1 MQLSDK
7 HGVRNLVEICAAKG
21 IRYVI
26 ISPGSR
32 NAPLNI
38 SFNEHGAFT
47 CLSIPDERCAAFVA
61 LGIAQQTRM
70 PAIVTCTSG
79 SASLNF
85 APAISEAYYQR
96 IPLLI
101 LTADRPDEWI
111 NQGEG
116 QSIQQKDVYHN
127 YIQKSYHL
135 HLDTDDKDNLW
146 SNDRMICEA
155 IDLSI
160 IKNGPVHINIPF
172 REPLYNK
179 KDYYRIDLPK
189 ISQIIRPKNSLPQN
203 IINDFVSTFHHS
215 KKILILCGLIP
226 KKNKELNQLLNQ
238 LSDKAVI
245 LAETTSN
252 ISGKNIYN
260 NTDALLTNY
269 DAEEFA
275 PDLLITIGHSFISKK
290 IKLWLRASNL
300 NEHWHLSEDETAHDV
315 FKKLTKYIKI
325 APELFLK
332 NLINTPQPIS
342 STPINYQKI
351 WQDKS
356 KETKNKHHQYLEKI
370 PWSDFKLFAE
380 LLPQLPL
387 NTNLHM
393 GNSSPVRYIQLFP
406 IRDDILYNGNRGV
419 SGIDGSTST
428 AAGAALIHHLPTT
441 LITGDIAFFYDSNAF
456 WSHHLTRNL
465 RVIVINNQGGG
476 IFRLIPGPP
485 STNQLGKFF
494 ETTHDFKAK
503 GICDTF
509 HIPYY
514 FADSLETMNEILPK
528 FYAPQENNRPAVLEI
543 QTPREIN
550 DKIFKEYYKFL
561 NSSISES

>member
-38 SFNEHGAFT
+38 SFNEHGSFT

-61 LGIAQQTRM
+61 LGIAQQTRT

-79 SASLNF
+79 SAALNF
-85 APAISEAYYQR
+85 APAISEAYYQK

-116 QSIQQKDVYHN
+116 QSIQQRDVYHN

-155 IDLSI
+155 VDLSI
-160 IKNGPVHINIPF
+160 IKKGPVHINIPF
-172 REPLYNK
+172 REPLYGK
-179 KDYYRIDLPK
+179 KDYSEIDLPK
-189 ISQIIRPKNSLPQN
+189 ISRIIPSENN
-203 IINDFVSTFHHS
+203 IPEKVMNDFISTFHHS
-215 KKILILCGLIP
+215 KKILILCGLISEKS
-226 KKNKELNQLLNQ
+226 KKLNDLLNQ
-238 LSDKAVI
+238 LSEQTIV

-260 NTDALLTNY
+260 NIDALLTNY
-269 DAEEFA
+269 NAEEFA
-275 PDLLITIGHSFISKK
+275 PELLITIGHSFISKK

-300 NEHWHLSEDETAHDV
+300 NEHWHVSENETAQDV
-315 FKKLTKYIKI
+315 LKALTHHIKVK
-325 APELFLK
+325 PELFLK
-332 NLINTPQPIS
+332 TIINNHSHPIS
-342 STPINYQKI
+342 SIHIPYQKT
-351 WQDKS
+351 WQNKL
-356 KETKNKHHQYLEKI
+356 EEVKNKHRCYLEKC
-370 PWSDFKLFAE
+370 PWSDLKLFSE
-380 LLPQLPL
+380 LLPQLPK

-406 IRDDILYNGNRGV
+406 MRNDILYNGNRGV

-428 AAGAALIHHLPTT
+428 AAGAAFIHHRPTT

-456 WSHHLTRNL
+456 WSHHLTGNL
-465 RVIVINNQGGG
+465 RVIIINNQGGG
-476 IFRLIPGPP
+476 IFRLIAGPP
-485 STNQLGKFF
+485 STNQLGEFF
-494 ETTHDFKAK
+494 ETTHNFKAK

-514 FADSLETMNEILPK
+514 FADSLKTMNEILPQ
-528 FYAPQENNRPAVLEI
+528 FYAPQTNERPAVLEI

-550 DKIFKEYYKFL
+550 DKVFKEYYTTL
-561 NSSISES
+561 NKAL